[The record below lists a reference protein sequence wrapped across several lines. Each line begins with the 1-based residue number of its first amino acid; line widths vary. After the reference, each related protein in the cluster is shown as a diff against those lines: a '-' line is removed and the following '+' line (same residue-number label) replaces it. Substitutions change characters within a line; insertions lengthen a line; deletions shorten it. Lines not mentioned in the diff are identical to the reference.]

1 MAYEQRPGDI
11 SVFAETDKKN
21 EKAPDWKG
29 TMIVPDGVQ
38 PGDKL
43 EVAVW
48 AKGDRGTMLAGSV
61 KPPRARDGEQT
72 FRGADAGGV
81 ARGGG
86 GGDRQDGQRT
96 GTRSAEYDLSDDIPF
111 VRPALNGEA

>member
-29 TMIVPDGVQ
+29 TMIVPDDAK

-43 EVAVW
+43 EVAFW
-48 AKGDRGTMLAGSV
+48 AKGGRGTMLAGSV
-61 KPPRARDGEQT
+61 KPARQRESGDDS
-72 FRGADAGGV
+72 FRGS
-81 ARGGG
+81 
-86 GGDRQDGQRT
+86 
-96 GTRSAEYDLSDDIPF
+96 GTRSVSGGDDHVYRASAPSPDLNDDIPF
-111 VRPALNGEA
+111 